1 MFRLLESSPRKHRNP
16 KEAAVSVAVH
26 TGLIAALIYATAQQ
40 GDVFMSPSGKMEN
53 ITFAVPQAAKRAA
66 PAPAPPRQAPPRP
79 TSQPTQAPAIPIAEA
94 GASDIANAN
103 VTGLA
108 VGDAAGDRDA
118 YYDYEVGMAAASLG
132 GGIRPRYPEAL
143 RHQRVEGRVE
153 VEFVVDERG
162 RVDMR
167 TVKVI
172 ESTHDLF
179 TAAVQRALGGMRFS
193 PAKMNGT
200 PVRQYVRL
208 PVIFKFQG

>member
-16 KEAAVSVAVH
+16 REAAVSLAVH
-26 TGLIAALIYATAQQ
+26 SVLIAAMVYATAHRSE
-40 GDVFMSPSGKMEN
+40 VFIAPSGKIEK
-53 ITFAVPQAAKRAA
+53 ITFAVPQAEKAA
-66 PAPAPPRQAPPRP
+66 APAPPRPAPPRPTQQPTPAPAPP
-79 TSQPTQAPAIPIAEA
+79 IEEA
-94 GASDIANAN
+94 SASDLANAN

-108 VGDAAGDRDA
+108 VGGTPSDRDA
-118 YYDYEVGMAAASLG
+118 YYDYEVGIAAATLG

-143 RHQRVEGRVE
+143 RQSRVEGRVE

-167 TVKVI
+167 TVKVV

-179 TAAVQRALGGMRFS
+179 TAAVRNALGGMRFS
-193 PAKMNGT
+193 PAKVGGT

-208 PVIFKFQG
+208 PVIFKLQA

>member
-26 TGLIAALIYATAQQ
+26 AGLIAALIYATAQQ
-40 GDVFMSPSGKMEN
+40 GDVFMSPSGKIEN
-53 ITFAVPQAAKRAA
+53 ITFAVPQAATRAA

-79 TSQPTQAPAIPIAEA
+79 TAQLTQAPAMPIEEA
-94 GASDIANAN
+94 GASNIANAN

-108 VGDAAGDRDA
+108 VDGAGERDA

-132 GGIRPRYPEAL
+132 GGIRPRYPETL
-143 RHQRVEGRVE
+143 RHQRLEGRVE

-208 PVIFKFQG
+208 PVVFKFQG

>member
-26 TGLIAALIYATAQQ
+26 AGLIAALIYATAQQ
-40 GDVFMSPSGKMEN
+40 GDVFMSPSGKIEN

-79 TSQPTQAPAIPIAEA
+79 TAQLTQAPAMPIEEA
-94 GASDIANAN
+94 GASNIANAN

-108 VGDAAGDRDA
+108 VDGAGERDA

-132 GGIRPRYPEAL
+132 GGIRPRYPETL
-143 RHQRVEGRVE
+143 RHQRLEGRVE

-208 PVIFKFQG
+208 PVVFKFQG

>member
-26 TGLIAALIYATAQQ
+26 AGLIAALIYATAQQ
-40 GDVFMSPSGKMEN
+40 GDVFMSQSGKVEN

-79 TSQPTQAPAIPIAEA
+79 TAQPTQAPAMPIEEA
-94 GASDIANAN
+94 GASDLANAN

-108 VGDAAGDRDA
+108 VDGAGERDA

-132 GGIRPRYPEAL
+132 GGIRPRYPEQL
-143 RHQRVEGRVE
+143 RHQRLEGRVE

-193 PAKMNGT
+193 PAKVGGK

>member
-16 KEAAVSVAVH
+16 REAAVSVAVH
-26 TGLIAALIYATAQQ
+26 AGLIAALIYATAQQ
-40 GDVFMSPSGKMEN
+40 GDVFMSPSGKIEN

-66 PAPAPPRQAPPRP
+66 PAPPRQAPPRS
-79 TSQPTQAPAIPIAEA
+79 TSQPTQAPAVPIAEA

-108 VGDAAGDRDA
+108 VDGAGDRDA

-143 RHQRVEGRVE
+143 RHQRLEGRVE

-208 PVIFKFQG
+208 PVVFKFQG